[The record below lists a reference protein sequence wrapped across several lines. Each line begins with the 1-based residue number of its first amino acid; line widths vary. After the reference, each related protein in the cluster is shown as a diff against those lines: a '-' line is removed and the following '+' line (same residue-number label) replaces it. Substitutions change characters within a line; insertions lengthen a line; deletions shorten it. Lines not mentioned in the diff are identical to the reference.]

1 MAPSIELYNDKVP
14 GLSQEKLIEVFPL
27 LQYCQADML
36 HYQKLLSYLLKI
48 VPEMNPNNIHIAFSH
63 QTILKYIPSDEENHI
78 INIDHHHD
86 LGYKKDDEAKI
97 GTCAN
102 WVKSLFLKDQI
113 ARYTWINNGNSSKLP
128 EDIEN
133 RQKFKEKIHIQD
145 FRNFNILY
153 PTPDIL
159 FICLSPEWIPL
170 NYRPLFYSML
180 DVINNLTGKFYQL
193 EEAEN
198 CE

>member
-1 MAPSIELYNDKVP
+1 M
-14 GLSQEKLIEVFPL
+14 
-27 LQYCQADML
+27 
-36 HYQKLLSYLLKI
+36 
-48 VPEMNPNNIHIAFSH
+48 
-63 QTILKYIPSDEENHI
+63 
-78 INIDHHHD
+78 
-86 LGYKKDDEAKI
+86 
-97 GTCAN
+97 
-102 WVKSLFLKDQI
+102 FLKDQI

-145 FRNFNILY
+145 FRNFNTSY
-153 PTPDIL
+153 PAPDIL